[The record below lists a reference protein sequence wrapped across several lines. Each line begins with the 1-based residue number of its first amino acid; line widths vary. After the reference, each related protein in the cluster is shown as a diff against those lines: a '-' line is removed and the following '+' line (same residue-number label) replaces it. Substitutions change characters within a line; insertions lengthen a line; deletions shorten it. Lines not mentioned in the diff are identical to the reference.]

1 MKTEFRRYG
10 DGTYGIPLQTENRP
24 LPRGGHTLIWADKV
38 ADHLYREAGVS
49 MNKMEFYQLIAR
61 RGALRLELKGL
72 YKRGRTSYSICKEV
86 YGIKGGRLKVLA
98 QLNQMIEDFH
108 KQQEEGNKNP

>member
-1 MKTEFRRYG
+1 
-10 DGTYGIPLQTENRP
+10 
-24 LPRGGHTLIWADKV
+24 
-38 ADHLYREAGVS
+38 

-86 YGIKGGRLKVLA
+86 YNIKGNRLKVLA

-108 KQQEEGNKNP
+108 TQEEEKKRRRDGVQGNG